1 MILCDIL
8 ADSARSVCAKY
19 MVIEPSR
26 AMFRQYCMDLS
37 YVVFMLE
44 QWIAIIKRKE
54 VELKVEL
61 LGKLRS

>member
-1 MILCDIL
+1 MILCDAL
-8 ADSARSVCAKY
+8 ADSARSVLAKY

-44 QWIAIIKRKE
+44 YWITTVQRKE
-54 VELKVEL
+54 TVLKVEL